1 MSLSALLLDAASR
14 HSERYALHIGEART
28 TYADLTRSALHI
40 AARLRAL
47 GAQREA
53 VGIVGQRKLGSY
65 AGVLGIVYAA
75 CHYVPL
81 KAKAA
86 PDKTIALLR
95 AASIR
100 FVVGDEEDLR
110 QMQAQLQA
118 SGQGDGIVAYIA
130 PDSECITGR
139 NSGDWQRVDAQSIAP
154 LTAPLACEADDLAY
168 ILFTSGSSGTPKGVK
183 VSHGNVLAYLR
194 AIKSMWNLEP
204 GYRASQFHDFSFDPS
219 VSDLFTTWSLGG
231 ELCVVPEAELIAPA
245 HFIRRSNLQVW
256 SSVPSIGTL
265 MHKLG
270 MLKADSFP
278 TLRISRF
285 AGEPLPRRMVQAW
298 QAAAPTSTVEN
309 HYGPTEA
316 TIDVARHVYLPGEA
330 HLPFANDIV
339 PIGSAFPGM
348 DICILDEHRQAVPQG
363 VTGQIAF
370 KGPQLSQGYLNDT
383 EKTQSVFVRLDWD
396 QSGATW
402 YFSGDVG
409 FVNPQGHIECL
420 GRMDSQIK
428 VAGRRVEIGEI
439 EAALASFAPL
449 SDVVVV
455 AVKDAQGLV
464 IELVGF
470 TTGKVSIQELADVK
484 KASVRSLDAVFFP
497 KRIVALDQLPY
508 AVSGKVDRRALLEM
522 ARDSAAKV

>member
-1 MSLSALLLDAASR
+1 MSLSALLFDAACR
-14 HSERYALHIGEART
+14 HAARVALHIADERT

-40 AARLRAL
+40 AARLQAL

-81 KAKAA
+81 KAKAP
-86 PDKTIALLR
+86 PDKTMALLR
-95 AASIR
+95 AANIR
-100 FVVGDEEDLR
+100 YLVGDEDDLR
-110 QMQAQLQA
+110 QMQAQLQS
-118 SGQGDGIVAYIA
+118 SGQGDGILVYIA
-130 PDSECITGR
+130 PDSECTGAKG
-139 NSGDWQRVDAQSIAP
+139 NDWQRADAKSVAP
-154 LTAPLACEADDLAY
+154 LTEPLACEANDLAY

-194 AIKSMWNLEP
+194 AIHSLWNLEP
-204 GYRASQFHDFSFDPS
+204 AYRASQFHDFSFDPS
-219 VSDLFTTWSLGG
+219 VSDMFTTWSLGG

-270 MLKADSFP
+270 MLKVGSFP

-285 AGEPLPRRMVQAW
+285 AGEPLPRRMAQAW
-298 QAAAPTSTVEN
+298 QAAAPASTVEN

-316 TIDVARHVYLPGEA
+316 TIDVARHIYLPTEA
-330 HLPFANDIV
+330 DLPFANGIV
-339 PIGSAFPGM
+339 PIGSAFAGM
-348 DICILDEHRQAVPQG
+348 DICILDEQRQPVPQG
-363 VTGQIAF
+363 ITGQIAF
-370 KGPQLSQGYLNDT
+370 KGPQLSQGYLNDP

-402 YFSGDVG
+402 YLSGDAG
-409 FVNPQGHIECL
+409 FVNPQGQVECL
-420 GRMDSQIK
+420 GRLDSQIK

-455 AVKDAQGLV
+455 ALKDAQGLV
-464 IELVGF
+464 TELVGF
-470 TTGKVSIQELADVK
+470 TTGQVSAQDLADIK
-484 KASVRSLDAVFFP
+484 KASARSLDAVFFP
-497 KRIVALDQLPY
+497 KRIVALEQLPY
-508 AVSGKVDRRALLEM
+508 AVSGKVDRRALLDL
-522 ARDSAAKV
+522 ARRLAT

>member
-14 HSERYALHIGEART
+14 YAESYALHIGETRT
-28 TYADLTRSALHI
+28 KYADLTRSALSI
-40 AARLRAL
+40 AARLHAL

-53 VGIVGQRKLGSY
+53 VGIVGQRKQGSY

-81 KAKAA
+81 KPKAP
-86 PDKTIALLR
+86 PDKTMALLR
-95 AASIR
+95 AANIR
-100 FVVGDEEDLR
+100 FLVGEEEDLR
-110 QMQAQLQA
+110 QMQVQLQD
-118 SGQGDGIVAYIA
+118 SGQGQGIVAYLA
-130 PDSECITGR
+130 PHSECTGKR
-139 NSGDWQRVDAQSIAP
+139 ADDWQPVDAHCIAP
-154 LTAPLACEADDLAY
+154 LTAPLACDADALAY

-183 VSHGNVLAYLR
+183 VSHANVLAYLR
-194 AIKSMWNLEP
+194 AIHSMWKLEP

-219 VSDLFTTWSLGG
+219 VSDLFTTWTLGG

-245 HFIRRSNLQVW
+245 HFIRRSKLQVW

-285 AGEPLPRRMVQAW
+285 AGEPLPRHMAQAW
-298 QAAAPTSTVEN
+298 QAAAPDSTVEN

-316 TIDVARHVYLPGEA
+316 TIDVARHRYLPMEA
-330 HLPFANDIV
+330 DLPFANDIV
-339 PIGSAFPGM
+339 PIGTAFPGTT
-348 DICILDEHRQAVPQG
+348 ICILDEQRQPVPPG

-370 KGPQLSQGYLNDT
+370 KGPQLSQGYLNDP

-396 QSGATW
+396 A
-402 YFSGDVG
+402 SGDIWYLSGDAG
-409 FVNPQGHIECL
+409 FVNPQGHIECV

-439 EAALASFAPL
+439 EAALARFAPL

-470 TTGKVSIQELADVK
+470 TAGQVSAQDLADIK
-484 KASVRSLDAVFFP
+484 KASARSLDTVFFP
-497 KRIVALDQLPY
+497 KRIVALAQLPY

-522 ARDSAAKV
+522 ARPPATKV

>member
-14 HSERYALHIGEART
+14 HAERFALHIADERT
-28 TYADLTRSALHI
+28 TYADLTRSALHF
-40 AARLRAL
+40 AARLLSL

-53 VGIVGQRKLGSY
+53 VGIVGQRKQGSY
-65 AGVLGIVYAA
+65 AGVLGILYAG

-81 KAKAA
+81 KSKA
-86 PDKTIALLR
+86 PPEKTLGVLR
-95 AASIR
+95 AANIR
-100 FVVGDEEDLR
+100 FLVGDEEDLR
-110 QMQAQLQA
+110 QLQAQLQTCA
-118 SGQGDGIVAYIA
+118 QGDGIQAYVA
-130 PDSECITGR
+130 PSGECIAGQEWGPVDTGAT
-139 NSGDWQRVDAQSIAP
+139 QPLAAP
-154 LTAPLACEADDLAY
+154 LSCDADALAY

-194 AIKSMWNLEP
+194 AIHSLWDLEP

-219 VSDLFTTWSLGG
+219 VSDLFATWSLGG

-245 HFIRRSNLQVW
+245 HFIRRSHLQVW

-285 AGEPLPRRMVQAW
+285 AGEPLARRMAQAW
-298 QAAAPTSTVEN
+298 QAAAPASTVEN

-316 TIDVARHVYLPGEA
+316 TIDVARHVYLPREA
-330 HLPFANDIV
+330 GLPFANDIV
-339 PIGSAFPGM
+339 PIGRPFPGM
-348 DICILDEHRQAVPQG
+348 DVRILDAQQQPVPQG

-370 KGPQLSQGYLNDT
+370 KGPQLSQGYLNDP
-383 EKTQSVFVRLDWD
+383 EKTRSVFVQLDWD
-396 QSGATW
+396 HSGATW
-402 YFSGDVG
+402 YLSGDAG
-409 FVNPQGHIECL
+409 FVNPQGQIECL

-439 EAALASFAPL
+439 ESALARFPAL

-464 IELVGF
+464 TELVGF
-470 TTGKVSIQELADVK
+470 TTGQVSAQDLATIK
-484 KASVRSLDAVFFP
+484 KESARILDAVFFP
-497 KRIVALDQLPY
+497 KRIVAIAQLPY
-508 AVSGKVDRRALLEM
+508 AVSGKVDRRALLEI
-522 ARDSAAKV
+522 ARQSPA

>member
-1 MSLSALLLDAASR
+1 MGLSALLFEAASR
-14 HSERYALHIGEART
+14 HAERFALHIGDERT
-28 TYADLTRSALHI
+28 PYAELTQNALHI
-40 AARLRAL
+40 AARLVHL
-47 GAQREA
+47 GARSEA
-53 VGIVGQRKLGSY
+53 VGIVGQRNRASY
-65 AGVLGIVYAA
+65 AAVLGILYAA

-81 KAKAA
+81 KPKAP

-95 AASIR
+95 AANIR
-100 FVVGDEEDLR
+100 FLVGDEEALR
-110 QMQAQLQA
+110 QMQVQLQS
-118 SGQGDGIVAYIA
+118 SGQAPDIEAYI
-130 PDSECITGR
+130 DLNSECVGA
-139 NSGDWQRVDAQSIAP
+139 GPWEGVGPKSIAP
-154 LTAPLACEADDLAY
+154 LVAPLPCEADALAY

-183 VSHGNVLAYLR
+183 VSHGNVLSYLY
-194 AIKSMWNLEP
+194 AIHSMWNLEP

-270 MLKADSFP
+270 MLKANSFP

-285 AGEPLPRRMVQAW
+285 AGEPLPRRMAQAW

-316 TIDVARHVYLPGEA
+316 TIDVARHVFLSGEA
-330 HLPFANDIV
+330 DLPFANDIV
-339 PIGSAFPGM
+339 PIGKPFPSM
-348 DICILDEHRQAVPQG
+348 EIRVIDEQRQPVTRG

-370 KGPQLSQGYLNDT
+370 KGAQLSQGYLNDPD
-383 EKTQSVFVRLDWD
+383 KTQSVFVRLDWD
-396 QSGATW
+396 HSGAIW
-402 YFSGDVG
+402 YLSGDAG

-439 EAALASFAPL
+439 EAALAGFAAL
-449 SDVVVV
+449 SDVAVV

-464 IELVGF
+464 TELVGF
-470 TTGKVSIQELADVK
+470 TTGQFSAQDLADIK
-484 KASVRSLDAVFFP
+484 KASARSLDAVFFP

-508 AVSGKVDRRALLEM
+508 AVSGKVDRRALLEL
-522 ARDSAAKV
+522 ARQPATKV

>member
-1 MSLSALLLDAASR
+1 
-14 HSERYALHIGEART
+14 
-28 TYADLTRSALHI
+28 
-40 AARLRAL
+40 
-47 GAQREA
+47 
-53 VGIVGQRKLGSY
+53 
-65 AGVLGIVYAA
+65 
-75 CHYVPL
+75 
-81 KAKAA
+81 
-86 PDKTIALLR
+86 
-95 AASIR
+95 
-100 FVVGDEEDLR
+100 
-110 QMQAQLQA
+110 
-118 SGQGDGIVAYIA
+118 
-130 PDSECITGR
+130 
-139 NSGDWQRVDAQSIAP
+139 
-154 LTAPLACEADDLAY
+154 LAY

-183 VSHGNVLAYLR
+183 VSHANVLAYLR
-194 AIKSMWNLEP
+194 AIHGMWNLQP

-245 HFIRRSNLQVW
+245 HFIRRSDLQVW
-256 SSVPSIGTL
+256 SSVPSVGTL

-270 MLKADSFP
+270 MLKANSFP

-285 AGEPLPRRMVQAW
+285 AGEPLPRRMAQAW
-298 QAAAPTSTVEN
+298 QAAAPASTVEN

-330 HLPFANDIV
+330 DLPFVNDIV

-348 DICILDEHRQAVPQG
+348 DICVIDEQRQPVPHG

-370 KGPQLSQGYLNDT
+370 KGPQLSQGYLNDS

-396 QSGATW
+396 ASGNTW
-402 YFSGDVG
+402 YLSGDAG
-409 FVNPQGHIECL
+409 LVNPQGQMECL

-464 IELVGF
+464 TELVGF
-470 TTGKVSIQELADVK
+470 TTGQVSAHDLADIK
-484 KASVRSLDAVFFP
+484 KASARTLDAVFFP

-508 AVSGKVDRRALLEM
+508 AVSGKVDRRALLAL
-522 ARDSAAKV
+522 ARQPATKV

>member
-1 MSLSALLLDAASR
+1 MSLSALLFDAASR
-14 HSERYALHIGEART
+14 HAARFALHIADERT

-47 GAQREA
+47 GAEREA

-81 KAKAA
+81 KAKAP
-86 PDKTIALLR
+86 PDKTMALLR
-95 AASIR
+95 AANIR
-100 FVVGDEEDLR
+100 FLVGDEEDLR
-110 QMQAQLQA
+110 QMQAQLQS
-118 SGQGDGIVAYIA
+118 SGQGDGILAYIA
-130 PDSECITGR
+130 PDSECTGAKG
-139 NSGDWQRVDAQSIAP
+139 NDWQRADPKFIAP
-154 LTAPLACEADDLAY
+154 LTEPLACEANDLAY

-183 VSHGNVLAYLR
+183 VSHANVLAYLR
-194 AIKSMWNLEP
+194 AIHSMWDLQP

-285 AGEPLPRRMVQAW
+285 AGEPLPRRMAQAW
-298 QAAAPTSTVEN
+298 QAAAPASTVEN

-316 TIDVARHVYLPGEA
+316 TIDVARHIYLPTETD
-330 HLPFANDIV
+330 LPFANDIV
-339 PIGSAFPGM
+339 PIGSAFAGM
-348 DICILDEHRQAVPQG
+348 DICILDEQRQPLLQG

-370 KGPQLSQGYLNDT
+370 KGPQLSQGYLNDP
-383 EKTQSVFVRLDWD
+383 EKTQSVFVQLDWD

-402 YFSGDVG
+402 YLSGDAG
-409 FVNPQGHIECL
+409 FVNPQGQVECL

-464 IELVGF
+464 TELVAF
-470 TTGKVSIQELADVK
+470 TTGQVSAQDLADIK
-484 KASVRSLDAVFFP
+484 KASARSLDAVFFP
-497 KRIVALDQLPY
+497 KRIVALAQLPY

-522 ARDSAAKV
+522 VRASAAKA

>member
-1 MSLSALLLDAASR
+1 MGLGALLFENASR
-14 HSERYALHIGEART
+14 HAARFALHIADERT
-28 TYADLTRSALHI
+28 TYADLTRSALSI
-40 AARLRAL
+40 AARLQAL

-53 VGIVGQRKLGSY
+53 VGIVGQRKHGSY

-81 KAKAA
+81 KPKAP
-86 PDKTIALLR
+86 PDKTLALLR
-95 AASIR
+95 AANIR
-100 FVVGDEEDLR
+100 FLVGDEADLR
-110 QMQAQLQA
+110 QMQAQLQ
-118 SGQGDGIVAYIA
+118 SVGEDQGIQAYLA
-130 PDSECITGR
+130 PDSECTGAKE
-139 NSGDWQRVDAQSIAP
+139 GAWQPVNAKSIAP
-154 LTAPLACEADDLAY
+154 LAEPLACKAEALAY
-168 ILFTSGSSGTPKGVK
+168 ILFTSGSSGAPKGVK

-194 AIKSMWNLEP
+194 AIHGMWDLKP

-285 AGEPLPRRMVQAW
+285 AGEPLPRRMAQAW
-298 QAAAPTSTVEN
+298 QAAAPASTVEN

-316 TIDVARHVYLPGEA
+316 TIDVARHIYLPSEA
-330 HLPFANDIV
+330 DLPFTNDIV
-339 PIGSAFPGM
+339 PIGSAFAGM
-348 DICILDEHRQAVPQG
+348 EICILDEQRQPVPQG
-363 VTGQIAF
+363 ITGQIAF
-370 KGPQLSQGYLNDT
+370 KGPQLSQGYLKDPD
-383 EKTQSVFVRLDWD
+383 KTDAVFVRLGWD
-396 QSGATW
+396 L
-402 YFSGDVG
+402 SGDVWYLSGDAG

-439 EAALASFAPL
+439 EAALASFAAL

-464 IELVGF
+464 TELVGF
-470 TTGKVSIQELADVK
+470 TTGHVSAQDLADIK
-484 KASVRSLDAVFFP
+484 KASARSLDAVFFP
-497 KRIVALDQLPY
+497 RRIVALAQLPY
-508 AVSGKVDRRALLEM
+508 AVSGKVDRRALLDL
-522 ARDSAAKV
+522 ARQPAAKV